1 MAALFSKCLIFH
13 GAIIIL
19 IGLLSGMIYWQ
30 TIIRNKRHE
39 MIRGWRVAHVFLAIE
54 GMFIMIV
61 GLIIPHFVLGDL
73 AVRVLAWT
81 MICSG
86 YGFT

>member
-19 IGLLSGMIYWQ
+19 IGLLSGLIYWQ
-30 TIIRNKRHE
+30 TIVRDKKSEVICS
-39 MIRGWRVAHVFLAIE
+39 WRIAHVFLAIE

-61 GLIIPHFVLGDL
+61 GLSISYL
-73 AVRVLAWT
+73 ALNDIALRVLAWM
-81 MICSG
+81 MIISG